1 MVRSMAAE
9 QKSLPIIVNAVHRVY
24 ERHIRA
30 DALTETGNQGPE
42 WSKKSIE
49 NHLLYSTEFRELFD
63 SFVERY
69 GAALAFIVYTANP
82 LCSCLQNI
90 IIRQVPIL
98 EVIRLLKALTTALRT
113 HLSLMN
119 SQAKL

>member
-1 MVRSMAAE
+1 M
-9 QKSLPIIVNAVHRVY
+9 Y

-69 GAALAFIVYTANP
+69 GAALAFIISTPLTPFAAAYKTSLSDRYPFLKSFVY
-82 LCSCLQNI
+82 
-90 IIRQVPIL
+90 
-98 EVIRLLKALTTALRT
+98 
-113 HLSLMN
+113 
-119 SQAKL
+119 